1 MAQQWLSHTT
11 SKDQSSV
18 TAQSMKLDVSAVPT
32 WYGRPGGFLE
42 SCWPSGY
49 SGTPKLGAIIS
60 EEYSSGSNLINEL
73 HNRAKVKKA
82 ESHAPFLAVTGCY
95 PHLRWIFPLRMIC
108 SRIPSLR
115 TIAACHSVD
124 SVAALLLTC
133 SRFRRA
139 FLHNGRRGS
148 S

>member
-1 MAQQWLSHTT
+1 MSQQY
-11 SKDQSSV
+11 Q
-18 TAQSMKLDVSAVPT
+18 
-32 WYGRPGGFLE
+32 PGAEGLE
-42 SCWPSGY
+42 DSWRDAGLQRTVEP
-49 SGTPKLGAIIS
+49 PKLGAIIS

-73 HNRAKVKKA
+73 RNRAKVKKA
-82 ESHAPFLAVTGCY
+82 ESHAPFLAVTRCY
-95 PHLRWIFPLRMIC
+95 PHLRWIFPLQMIC

-115 TIAACHSVD
+115 TIAACRSVD

-133 SRFRRA
+133 SHFRRA

>member
-1 MAQQWLSHTT
+1 MALSHHQQGPEL
-11 SKDQSSV
+11 SHCSVYEAGCLSSTNLV
-18 TAQSMKLDVSAVPT
+18 WKAWRILRELLAFRVQ
-32 WYGRPGGFLE
+32 RN
-42 SCWPSGY
+42 
-49 SGTPKLGAIIS
+49 PKLGAIIS

-73 HNRAKVKKA
+73 CNRAKVKKA